1 MKKSL
6 TLVLIIIALSL
17 LGLGIW
23 GYGKARVVE
32 ANLDKL
38 KLVVEPT
45 LVLREVSEND
55 LESQIANWQ
64 ILADKAVGNKVEIQ
78 SLDTSSMSDDLE
90 NNLNQFYDQEKVK
103 VKLNEIKY
111 LQELVAM
118 QNKFQIAELDQSEMT
133 KKELDIFKNDL
144 KAWGDNISSS
154 DLTLPPKYN
163 QSLETSETNF
173 ADFLDYLNEIS
184 GQCETEDCQVYLE
197 TADFD
202 NEVESFKGELKSSL
216 ESWVN
221 RKKKKK
227 RELEGLK
234 VGYWLN
240 PL

>member
-78 SLDTSSMSDDLE
+78 SLDTSSISDDLE

-221 RKKKKK
+221 RQEQIK